1 MPGIDVIVFRI
12 NCSDK
17 TRLLRQL
24 NREENPNVDEI
35 IRRYKT
41 DKEDFYDLEFS
52 YKEVKNE
59 NKEDLDFATEWIMS
73 QLGTSRG

>member
-1 MPGIDVIVFRI
+1 MYYVTAK
-12 NCSDK
+12 DK

-41 DKEDFYDLEFS
+41 DKEDFC
-52 YKEVKNE
+52 
-59 NKEDLDFATEWIMS
+59 DLDFHYNEIVIKINM
-73 QLGTSRG
+73 